1 MFYVLLDLILLAI
14 FAFVVF
20 WAARRGFFVTVLRLG
35 AWIVSIAV
43 AQVLGNA
50 LAPPLYNAFA
60 AGPARRMV
68 EANIDQAIDSHEAAQ
83 YAQRILADLPQ
94 ALSQLAQ
101 RAGGVTPEALM
112 ENLGEQQFTAA
123 NAAQLIE
130 QSIIAP
136 IGIAIIRL
144 ALTLLLFLGL
154 LLLCRLIIHKLET
167 VRRLPVLKQA
177 DGILG
182 AALGLVKGGLLLF
195 LLALVLQAAAAFSQP
210 DSAFAQAV
218 DTSRIIQLLSF

>member
-1 MFYVLLDLILLAI
+1 VLLDVILLAI

-50 LAPPLYNAFA
+50 LAQPLYNTFA
-60 AGPARRMV
+60 AEPARRMIA
-68 EANIDQAIDSHEAAQ
+68 ANLDQAIESHEAAQ

-94 ALSQLAQ
+94 ALSQLAE
-101 RAGGVTPEALM
+101 RVGGVAPDALID
-112 ENLGEQQFTAA
+112 NLSEHQFTTQ
-123 NAAQLIE
+123 NAAQLLE

-136 IGIAIIRL
+136 IATAIIRL
-144 ALTLLLFLGL
+144 GITLLVFIVLLFV
-154 LLLCRLIIHKLET
+154 CRLIIYKLEH
-167 VRRLPVLKQA
+167 VRRLPLLKQA

-182 AALGLVKGGLLLF
+182 AALGIIKGGLLLF
-195 LLALVLQAAAAFSQP
+195 MLVLVLQAAAALSQP
-210 DSAFAQAV
+210 HSLFAQTV
-218 DTSRIIQLLSF
+218 DASFIVRLLSF